1 MSLHVALSL
10 LAVSAKYTSLT
21 VSHTRGT
28 AETPSVGVETYGSA
42 FSVCCMLP
50 ARSHDM
56 T

>member
-42 FSVCCMLP
+42 LQCMLYATSTLP
-50 ARSHDM
+50 
-56 T
+56 